1 MSGCQEMV
9 GVKVLQMNVTERFL
23 KYVAFDTQSD
33 EHSESCPSSEK
44 QKLLG
49 AALVEEMKAIGVADA
64 RMDEWG
70 YVYGS
75 VPGTAEGPVI
85 GLIAHMDT
93 SPDCSGANV
102 KPRIVEYKGGDLA
115 LNEAENVVMK
125 VKDFPSLKWN
135 EGKRLIVTDGTTLLG
150 ADDKAGI
157 AEILTAVEELL
168 AEGGPRVPLR
178 LAFTPDEEVGRG
190 ADRFDVAGF
199 GADFAYT
206 ADGGTLGEIEFEN
219 FGN

>member
-1 MSGCQEMV
+1 
-9 GVKVLQMNVTERFL
+9 MNVTERFL

-93 SPDCSGANV
+93 APDCSGTNV
-102 KPRIVEYKGGDLA
+102 RRDSFRDLNSFLNA
-115 LNEAENVVMK
+115 LLNKRAKKTSTRSRPDLYLTVSPSTSTIHSTNVTPSPISIISSVM
-125 VKDFPSLKWN
+125 V
-135 EGKRLIVTDGTTLLG
+135 R
-150 ADDKAGI
+150 
-157 AEILTAVEELL
+157 
-168 AEGGPRVPLR
+168 
-178 LAFTPDEEVGRG
+178 FTPSV
-190 ADRFDVAGF
+190 
-199 GADFAYT
+199 
-206 ADGGTLGEIEFEN
+206 
-219 FGN
+219 